1 MAEGRSQGRA
11 EEDAAAPEPGQA
23 PIEGSQPEV
32 SQPAASR
39 RWVVWPLAVLGLVI
53 AGIISSPFWAPE
65 IAPLLPWGGR
75 SPATMPDPAALT
87 ARLEAIERRPA
98 PPVIDVEAIR
108 SAQNALGRRVD
119 QLEASRD
126 AGRQGEATVAAI
138 KGGLQQLE
146 QQVGAIE
153 VKSASRAAGEAAEVG
168 KVQQELTR
176 LGTTAAGLGNRL
188 AALEHLRVQSGTQQR
203 DAILL
208 VALLQIREAVDQ
220 GRPFAAELGAFTALA
235 HDRPDLV
242 AAARPL
248 AEAAHDGVVGRLGL
262 AKRLG
267 EVAGRIASA
276 TALPPQADWEDQVL
290 ARLRALVTIRRID
303 GAPQGGPE
311 AAVSAAEA
319 ALGRG
324 DLGDAVAHLD
334 GLTGA
339 NAEAAE
345 PWLKMARQRVGVEG
359 SLAHLQQLLIAGLGH
374 LPDAPGRS
382 PVEAPAKPETQP

>member
-1 MAEGRSQGRA
+1 
-11 EEDAAAPEPGQA
+11 
-23 PIEGSQPEV
+23 
-32 SQPAASR
+32 
-39 RWVVWPLAVLGLVI
+39 
-53 AGIISSPFWAPE
+53 
-65 IAPLLPWGGR
+65 
-75 SPATMPDPAALT
+75 
-87 ARLEAIERRPA
+87 
-98 PPVIDVEAIR
+98 
-108 SAQNALGRRVD
+108 
-119 QLEASRD
+119 
-126 AGRQGEATVAAI
+126 
-138 KGGLQQLE
+138 
-146 QQVGAIE
+146 
-153 VKSASRAAGEAAEVG
+153 
-168 KVQQELTR
+168 
-176 LGTTAAGLGNRL
+176 
-188 AALEHLRVQSGTQQR
+188 
-203 DAILL
+203 